1 MLGNYTTVSIQAHP
15 VGESLNKVKFVAATS
30 SGVRAEP
37 TLLTCSDDKT
47 VKIWKASDIA
57 PQEIKAKGGKKA
69 KITKKKKEAQAE
81 EQVPLKCEKVMRH
94 EGYVFSLDCD
104 GNRIVSGDFGE
115 K

>member
-15 VGESLNKVKFVAATS
+15 VGESLNKVKFVAAAS
-30 SGVRAEP
+30 SAARAEP

-47 VKIWKASDIA
+47 VKIWKASDTA
-57 PQEIKAKGGKKA
+57 PQEIKAKGRKS
-69 KITKKKKEAQAE
+69 KISKKKEAQADD
-81 EQVPLKCEKVMRH
+81 QVPLKCEKVMRH